1 MLKDANGNP
10 LTKEMEKDWL
20 RFQKNFDR
28 VKSLVKNDFPEIY
41 KAGERV
47 SYEISK
53 GKLSGKDRRFYNNF
67 VGSEWDKNPIKVD
80 GDGRIYYSKNDYS
93 KK

>member
-1 MLKDANGNP
+1 MKDANGNL
-10 LTKEMEKDWL
+10 LTKEMKKDWL

-28 VKSLVKNDFPEIY
+28 VKDLIKKDFPEVY
-41 KAGERV
+41 EAGERV

-67 VGSEWDKNPIKVD
+67 VGSEWGQNPITVD
-80 GDGRIYYSKNDYS
+80 EAGRIYYFNYNYEEDK
-93 KK
+93 